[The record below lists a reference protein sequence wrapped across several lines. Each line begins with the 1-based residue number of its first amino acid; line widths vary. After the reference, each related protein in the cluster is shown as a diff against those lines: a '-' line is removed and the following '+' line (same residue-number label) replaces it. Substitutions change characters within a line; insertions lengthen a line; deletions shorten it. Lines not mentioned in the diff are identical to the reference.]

1 MRKKNYSSF
10 GNYQSNDPF
19 IQEIPMD
26 AKTRH
31 YNSRRNRIFPTKYY
45 YYKEENKQRVVFFT
59 VEKLTGNTL
68 GNQNWHHQKWNKS
81 TWLATCQDTMRRT
94 TAALLCSFTKDKH
107 ESNYKEILDKHRCR
121 DILQSDWPVILK
133 WQGLEGQEKT

>member
-1 MRKKNYSSF
+1 MGEDRTFPDSRKQTKNCEKKRIRNSSF

-68 GNQNWHHQKWNKS
+68 SNQ
-81 TWLATCQDTMRRT
+81 
-94 TAALLCSFTKDKH
+94 
-107 ESNYKEILDKHRCR
+107 I
-121 DILQSDWPVILK
+121 
-133 WQGLEGQEKT
+133 